1 MKRVLSI
8 VLCAALLV
16 TCLVTGLALPTAA
29 AAADGLLSDFENE
42 VYNGFYWANDTY
54 GMLGNNGTPASVE
67 EETDGNHYLLMPTG
81 EKNYARYYYN
91 SPVEAGKTYCLRL
104 RYKGNGLGIQYQS
117 CAAGGGNDWPPA
129 ATEWTTYQHVFTMS
143 DPITV
148 GASYQLIF
156 WNKTGGTDVCIDD
169 VYLTEVVDTESIAF
183 AEGSSLTLAKGEKK
197 ALTLVANPD
206 GAVIAGTAT
215 YQSDNTAAV
224 TVDAN
229 GVVTAVANGVA
240 RIYATA
246 DGFTTSCTVTVDRFA
261 PMLLGDF
268 EGTLSSGWTWANTS
282 YGILNDASPMSVH
295 TEESGNHCLKM
306 PSTGS
311 MYYRLYLGAPVE
323 AGKTYRITLKCK
335 GDSGALYLMS
345 NGVATGS
352 GTYAFPTTDEWTT
365 FTRTFTAKDP
375 TNVNFTLAFRHTGST
390 GTAYVDDV
398 YLQEVSPFDDLILDG
413 DLEAEG
419 LASQWS
425 DYLANAKVSRV
436 ADTVNGGNCWAF
448 SGKAWPYVKD
458 LGMMVAGETY
468 KLRLKVRGN
477 GRSIFYFHTGVEN
490 SMKVYGLPAGK
501 STVGGKYVY
510 IDTTSDTEWTE
521 CSIIFTLASSNG
533 GFNVSFGSYTD
544 TATMYMDDIS
554 LVALGSAYAQ
564 EGLVGGA
571 LSMTADETTD
581 VLLSGVT
588 DKTVTVTVTPKT
600 GYLLVP
606 GSLRYTTSEG
616 ITKRILNKDVDDFG
630 VGTGNTFAFTAPA
643 ENVKVTADFVSTA
656 DTDFA
661 FGTVGTAVHLN
672 GQGVEDGIRFLNRVQ
687 FTSFD
692 DEANA
697 YTVRYGGETYTL
709 AEAGLLLKRTD
720 LNYSLDL
727 ETYDQLTH
735 DAGAG
740 AVKMW
745 SIKAYDGAKNTFL
758 AVDYTDSYIDF
769 SIALITSNPDAAFCE
784 RLYTARSYV
793 VLEKEGVKT
802 VIYGNERTDS
812 VDTTMARAEGL
823 LSDDETTLPDSGVTV
838 DPSTPIP
845 EDDLGDADLKILSI
859 GNSWGHNATSY
870 LADVAAANGKTFK
883 CVNLFKSGCSLEQ
896 HYNGY
901 KNNLPQYWYELN
913 GVIDWNSAVTL
924 KAALASD
931 DWDIITTHPGPA
943 ESATG
948 RYDEYL
954 SGLLT
959 AIRKYCPAAKV
970 YLMQT
975 WAFGDDYA
983 HLTADTGYS
992 RAEMWAKVGPLSE
1005 TISASLNLPLI
1016 PAGTAA
1022 MTLEDW
1028 FEANAPTLSFYQED
1042 DSHADNTWGWYLL
1055 SLVWYRTLTGEV
1067 PNNDFTAFDSA
1078 YTDDPVVRAKVHEI
1092 AMAAVDAYY
1101 PAN

>member
-1 MKRVLSI
+1 MKRMLAG
-8 VLCAALLV
+8 VLCLALLISL
-16 TCLVTGLALPTAA
+16 CLTGTVMLKAEGT
-29 AAADGLLSDFENE
+29 GLLSNFENE
-42 VYNGFYWANDTY
+42 VYNGFWWENATY
-54 GMLGNNGTPASVE
+54 GMLGNTGTPASVE
-67 EETDGNHYLLMPTG
+67 EENGNHYLLMPTG
-81 EKNYARYYYN
+81 DKNYARYYYN

-104 RYKGNGLGIQYQS
+104 RYKGNGLGLAYQS
-117 CAAGGGNDWPPA
+117 CTVGGGLHWLPA
-129 ATEWTTYQHVFTMS
+129 TTEWTAYQHVFTMA

-156 WNKTGGTDVCIDD
+156 WNKAGGSDVCIDD
-169 VYLTEVVDTESIAF
+169 VYLTEVVETEGIDF

-197 ALTLVANPD
+197 PLTLVAKPD
-206 GAVIAGTAT
+206 GAIISGAVT

-229 GVVTAVANGVA
+229 GVVTGVSPGVA
-240 RIYATA
+240 HVYATA
-246 DGFTTSCTVTVDRFA
+246 DGFTTSCTVTVDRYA

-268 EGTLSSGWTWANTS
+268 EGTLSSGWTWENAS
-282 YGILNDASPMSVH
+282 YGIINNASPMSVH
-295 TEESGNHCLKM
+295 TEESGNNCLKL

-311 MYYRLYLGAPVE
+311 VYYRIYLGAPVE
-323 AGKTYRITLKCK
+323 AGKTYRVTLKYK
-335 GDSGALYLMS
+335 GSGGSLYLMS
-345 NGVATGS
+345 NGVSTGA
-352 GTYAFPTTDEWTT
+352 GAYALTTTDVWTT
-365 FTRTFTAKDP
+365 FTRTFTAKSP
-375 TNVNFTLAFRHTGST
+375 TNVNFTLAFRHDGSS

-398 YLQEVSPFDDLILDG
+398 YLQEVSPFDNLILDG
-413 DLEAEG
+413 DLESEG

-436 ADTVNGGNCWAF
+436 TDTVNGGNCWAF
-448 SGKAWPYVKD
+448 SGKAWPYVKE
-458 LGMMVAGETY
+458 LSAMVAGGTY
-468 KLRLKVRGN
+468 KLSLKVRGN
-477 GRSIFYFHTGVEN
+477 GRSVFYFHTGVEN
-490 SMKVYGLPAGK
+490 SMKVSGLPAGK
-501 STVGGKYVY
+501 SSVSGKYVY
-510 IDTTSDTEWTE
+510 IDTTSDTEWTD
-521 CSIIFTLASSNG
+521 CAIVFTLQATNAN
-533 GFNVSFGSYTD
+533 FNVSFGSYTD
-544 TATMYMDDIS
+544 NATMYMDDIS
-554 LVALGSAYAQ
+554 LVALGNAYAQ
-564 EGLVGGA
+564 DGLVGGE
-571 LSMTADETTD
+571 LTMTVDETTD
-581 VLLSGVT
+581 TLLSDVT

-616 ITKRILNKDVDDFG
+616 ITKRILNKDSAVFG
-630 VGTGNTFAFTAPA
+630 EGAGNTFAFEAPN
-643 ENVKVTADFVSTA
+643 ENIRLTADFVSTT

-692 DEANA
+692 DEAQA
-697 YTVRYGGETYTL
+697 YTIRYNGETYTL
-709 AEAGLLLKRTD
+709 AEAGLLLKRST

-735 DAGAG
+735 DAGSD

-745 SIKAYDGAKNTFL
+745 GIKAYDATTNTFR

-823 LSDDETTLPDSGVTV
+823 LSDDETALPDGGITV

-845 EDDLGDADLKILSI
+845 EDDLGDADLKILNI

-931 DWDIITTHPGPA
+931 DWDIITAYPGPA

-948 RYDEYL
+948 NYAEFL
-954 SGLLT
+954 SGLLA
-959 AIRKYCPAAKV
+959 AIRKYCPTAKV
-970 YLMQT
+970 YFMQT

-992 RAEMWAKVGPLSE
+992 RAEMWAKVEPTSK
-1005 TISASLNLPLI
+1005 TIATSMNLPII

-1028 FEANAPTLSFYQED
+1028 FEANEPTLSFYQTD

-1055 SLVWYRTLTGEV
+1055 ALVWYQTLTGEV
-1067 PNNDFTAFDSA
+1067 PNDDFTAFDSA
-1078 YTDDPVVRAKVHEI
+1078 YTDDPVIRAKVHEI
-1092 AMAAVDAYY
+1092 AQAAVAAY
-1101 PAN
+1101 AG